1 LGYGP
6 NDGEKCAVA
15 KSVNYATT
23 LIIVKAILHAKPVS
37 IKSSKGEH
45 MFNAIDP
52 TSLICVVIPIFLI
65 LALFLIFGVP
75 ALIRRNIK
83 ATGELANATILDV
96 NCGYSRGRYSGEFLD
111 QNITLKLEV
120 HPTNGIIFTTKDRFK
135 AEGKYIMNLRAGNT
149 IQVKVSKANPK
160 KVVSLPETAPAFASM
175 SKEGL
180 RGIGMSSLAA
190 LTERGG
196 AAGQRATAILEVLE
210 KQGISSQS
218 VGIVNDP
225 KVELEKLKEMLISGL
240 ITQSEF
246 DNKKAEILSRM

>member
-1 LGYGP
+1 
-6 NDGEKCAVA
+6 
-15 KSVNYATT
+15 
-23 LIIVKAILHAKPVS
+23 
-37 IKSSKGEH
+37 

-52 TSLICVVIPIFLI
+52 TSLICVVIPIVLI

-75 ALIRRNIK
+75 ALIRGNIKRNIE

-96 NCGYSRGRYSGEFLD
+96 NCGYTRGRYSGEFLD

-120 HPTNGIIFTTKDRFK
+120 HPTNGVNFTTEDRFK

-160 KVVSLPETAPAFASM
+160 QVVSLPETAPTFASM

-180 RGIGMSSLAA
+180 LGIGMSSLAA

-210 KQGISSQS
+210 KQGISSQP
-218 VGIVNDP
+218 VGIGNDP

-240 ITQSEF
+240 ISQSEF